1 MHKTKEKL
9 SIFVSSND
17 TYADCWYPFFTLLN
31 KNWPDCDLPIVLN
44 TESKNYLYENL
55 NIQCPQIG
63 KNYNSKLKWGKRFI
77 ESLKYV
83 KTKYVLLMLDDYFI
97 YEPVKVNQISEL
109 LELMEED
116 DISSI
121 QLIER
126 DDVVNHPTKHNMLN
140 EVDQYAQYRFN
151 FQVSIW
157 KTAKLFTYLRTR
169 ESPWEHEHWGTKRAW
184 LLQDKIYCINK
195 ILIKKYGM
203 PITYPPAGA
212 IKRGKWDKS
221 MVINIQ
227 KSNNIII
234 DTSHRDFFNGNI
246 KKTIAQKVLNLI
258 SKFPKKISL
267 FLDYYIFKIRL
278 HLPETFSD
286 AD

>member
-17 TYADCWYPFFTLLN
+17 TYADCWHPFFTLLN
-31 KNWPDCDLPIVLN
+31 KNWPACNLPIILN
-44 TESKNYLYENL
+44 TESKDYFHKNL
-55 NIQCPQIG
+55 DIQCPKIG
-63 KNYNSKLKWGKRFI
+63 KNHNGRIKWGKRFI

-97 YEPVKVNQISEL
+97 YEPVKVNKIFEL

-116 DISSI
+116 DISNI
-121 QLIER
+121 QLAER
-126 DDVVNHPTKHNMLN
+126 DDVVNHPTKHNTLN
-140 EVDQYAQYRFN
+140 EVDQYAKYRFN

-157 KTAKLFTYLRTR
+157 KTAKLFTYLRAH
-169 ESPWEHEHWGTKRAW
+169 ESPWEHEYWGTKRAW

-195 ILIKKYGM
+195 TFIKENGV
-203 PITYPPAGA
+203 PITYPPPGA

-227 KSNNIII
+227 KSNNITI
-234 DTSHRDFFNGNI
+234 DTSQRGFFNGGI
-246 KKTIAQKVLNLI
+246 KKTIIQKIKNRI
-258 SKFPKKISL
+258 SKLPNNIISL
-267 FLDYYIFKIRL
+267 SDYYILKIKVTAKGNL
-278 HLPETFSD
+278 NVL
-286 AD
+286 